1 MIVHWLFPPDL
12 REGIGHR
19 TKRNDRQYQESI
31 VTGQDIRNIKR
42 KVDDDMVMKH
52 DNDATSVSLTVSELQ
67 QESFN
72 PVLLFK
78 PQGVILPEYATLS
91 ESSFVLAI
99 QTEFQMHLFQR
110 YGGKILC
117 IDSTH
122 GTNAYRFKLIT
133 CMVQD
138 DFGQGKAHFCKVSAQ
153 QSPFHI
159 IVNFPPIFPKWM

>member
-1 MIVHWLFPPDL
+1 MYILLCIGFCPDL

-19 TKRNDRQYQESI
+19 TKRKEFDQTVSRRHF
-31 VTGQDIRNIKR
+31 VTGQDIQNIKR
-42 KVDDDMVMKH
+42 KVDDNLVMKH
-52 DNDATSVSLTVSELQ
+52 SDDATSVSLTVAKLQ

-72 PVLLFK
+72 PVLIFK

-110 YGGKILC
+110 YGEKILC

-138 DFGQGKAHFCKVSAQ
+138 DFGQGKLSLQLSAQ
-153 QSPFHI
+153 QSPFYC
-159 IVNFPPIFPKWM
+159 

>member
-1 MIVHWLFPPDL
+1 MVCNNVMQYTVHDCALAFPPDL
-12 REGIGHR
+12 REGSGHR

-78 PQGVILPEYATLS
+78 ASGGNIARVCH
-91 ESSFVLAI
+91 SF
-99 QTEFQMHLFQR
+99 
-110 YGGKILC
+110 
-117 IDSTH
+117 
-122 GTNAYRFKLIT
+122 
-133 CMVQD
+133 
-138 DFGQGKAHFCKVSAQ
+138 
-153 QSPFHI
+153 
-159 IVNFPPIFPKWM
+159 